1 MCSYFAELG
10 HQGAVT
16 QRHGKGLP
24 IHANDNY
31 SPCFLLLRLLRFRL
45 FRKKLLLDIITAII
59 VSAIIELTRSGV
71 VQASESEVEEMRAR
85 LRVAVAFWEEDR

>member
-16 QRHGKGLP
+16 QRHGKGFAHSRKRQLF
-24 IHANDNY
+24 
-31 SPCFLLLRLLRFRL
+31 SMFLTITIIRSGLLVI
-45 FRKKLLLDIITAII
+45 LLLDIITVII
-59 VSAIIELTRSGV
+59 VSAMIELTRSGV